1 MEYQKIKFF
10 HKLHQINHKNLGQ
23 KTGLKWMMIDGEC
36 ITPIVKTKSK
46 TSMLKSSLCDYAD
59 ACILVSGTITVVG
72 AGADDAATAIVRNN
86 KQVIFKNCAPL
97 IECLTELESSSLLSS
112 WLFVQDWKTQ
122 I

>member
-46 TSMLKSSLCDYAD
+46 TSMLKSSFCDYAD
-59 ACILVSGTITVVG
+59 VYILVSGTITIVG
-72 AGADDAATAIVRNN
+72 AGADEAAIAIG
-86 KQVIFKNCAPL
+86 
-97 IECLTELESSSLLSS
+97 
-112 WLFVQDWKTQ
+112 
-122 I
+122 